1 MQIKDSIERELMSAP
16 HPLQGL
22 PLLGR
27 LPADARDEL
36 RLLLAA
42 AASAQEKRHQAAI
55 ARALQHVPAL
65 LRGTVRNLLAD

>member
-1 MQIKDSIERELMSAP
+1 MSAP

-36 RLLLAA
+36 RHLLEAA
-42 AASAQEKRHQAAI
+42 AKAQEAQHQAAI
-55 ARALQHVPAL
+55 EHALQHVPAL
-65 LRGTVRNLLAD
+65 LRNTVRNLLAD

>member
-1 MQIKDSIERELMSAP
+1 MRAP

-36 RLLLAA
+36 RLLLEA
-42 AASAQEKRHQAAI
+42 AASAQERRHQAAL
-55 ARALQHVPAL
+55 ALALQHVPAL